1 MLMLIGWILC
11 VICTYLLMKSHLE
24 NLFRP
29 LGGLPSVCRKLW
41 LNDPE
46 NTDEDRFLLQGT
58 SDNLISAILWTLL
71 LIVCIF
77 LWSGVLLQL
86 VYWMI
91 IKPDVTEFEEMH
103 K

>member
-1 MLMLIGWILC
+1 MIYLAYWC
-11 VICTYLLMKSHLE
+11 ICSICSFALMKSYLE

-46 NTDEDRFLLQGT
+46 NTDEDEFILKNT
-58 SDNLISAILWTLL
+58 SDNLINAILWMLL
-71 LIVCIF
+71 LIACI
-77 LWSGVLLQL
+77 LIWPVVLLQL

-91 IKPDVTEFEEMH
+91 VKPDVTEFEEMH